1 MISFYTF
8 VFDELICTA
17 QKKKKK
23 KIKKSKRS
31 TTKTVGLSIIMFH
44 FINSYW
50 AYMFFIQIAQVNL

>member
-17 QKKKKK
+17 QKK
-23 KIKKSKRS
+23 KKSKRS